1 MSKEFKDK
9 QEENSSKVYEL
20 IRDLTLKA
28 KKEIEEEKA
37 VREETHEEILNYIE
51 ETCNKLTENWSDH
64 HYYQCLLLLSF
75 VTSNSFLNCA
85 LFIGIGSNIF
95 KIKSLSSQL

>member
-51 ETCNKLTENWSDH
+51 ETCNKLTEN
-64 HYYQCLLLLSF
+64 
-75 VTSNSFLNCA
+75 
-85 LFIGIGSNIF
+85 
-95 KIKSLSSQL
+95 